1 MRSRSAA
8 NGIEAVSAPQAYLDL
23 SRRWCSNLRIECGQC
38 VMTET
43 DGRSLGGTD
52 CADWGLFQDLS
63 ACNELARREGGEV
76 PDSAGSDPSYRQA
89 VRNDLQMGSLA
100 AFLLRVL
107 ELNCDRGA
115 AESTASPGTPT
126 GNVNGWIGLRGD
138 TGKPHVPTF
147 HKTPY
152 R

>member
-1 MRSRSAA
+1 VRSRSAA

-23 SRRWCSNLRIECGQC
+23 SRRWCSHLRIECGQC

-76 PDSAGSDPSYRQA
+76 LPIPPD
-89 VRNDLQMGSLA
+89 L
-100 AFLLRVL
+100 
-107 ELNCDRGA
+107 
-115 AESTASPGTPT
+115 TPH
-126 GNVNGWIGLRGD
+126 
-138 TGKPHVPTF
+138 TGKPYETTCKWGAASPPF
-147 HKTPY
+147 CFACWS
-152 R
+152 